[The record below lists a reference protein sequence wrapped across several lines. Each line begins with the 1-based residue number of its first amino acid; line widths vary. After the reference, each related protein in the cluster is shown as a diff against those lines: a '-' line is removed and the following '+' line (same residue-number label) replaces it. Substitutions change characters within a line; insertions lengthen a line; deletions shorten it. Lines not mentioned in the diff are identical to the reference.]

1 MLLPALAIIG
11 GFVLL
16 VWSADRFV
24 EGAAATAKHAGM
36 PSLLIGMLI
45 VGFGTSAPEMVV
57 SAMAAM
63 DGNPD
68 LALGNALGS
77 NIVNTGLILGVA
89 AIIVPLSVH
98 SKIIKKELPLLL
110 GIALL
115 VGYFILDDSIT
126 RTESIIL
133 LIGFFSLI
141 AWSVIS
147 AYRGKGDTLDN
158 EFEQELAQA
167 SMSLAAAIFWLVCG
181 LVLLVV
187 SSRVLVWGAVE
198 IATALGVSDLVIGLT
213 IVALGTS
220 LPELAATV
228 IAARK
233 GEFEIALGNV
243 VGSNMFN
250 LLAVV
255 GIAGVIMPMDAV
267 PAQVLMRDWLS
278 MMILLVALTVMA
290 IGIRRPGRINRWEGG
305 LLILI
310 FTAYNVYLI
319 RDVLLTGG

>member
-167 SMSLAAAIFWLVCG
+167 RMSLAAAIFWLVCG

-267 PAQVLMRDWLS
+267 PSQVLMRDWLS

-319 RDVLLTGG
+319 RDVMLTGG